1 MASIEKNETKYTF
14 RTNEAVREAL
24 EALRNSNLNV
34 SAVLRNMIINLH
46 RSLEREQQ
54 TKKKG
59 QPTKT

>member
-46 RSLEREQQ
+46 RSLERE
-54 TKKKG
+54 
-59 QPTKT
+59 